1 MMDDTV
7 QPLISTNMLQ
17 VHVPIAST
25 LNEFFFPGFKMSTNP
40 LLFVHPKWKVAVYQ
54 VKHEGN

>member
-7 QPLISTNMLQ
+7 QPLISINMLQ

-25 LNEFFFPGFKMSTNP
+25 LNEFFFPALKWARTHFF
-40 LLFVHPKWKVAVYQ
+40 FVHPKWKVAVYQ